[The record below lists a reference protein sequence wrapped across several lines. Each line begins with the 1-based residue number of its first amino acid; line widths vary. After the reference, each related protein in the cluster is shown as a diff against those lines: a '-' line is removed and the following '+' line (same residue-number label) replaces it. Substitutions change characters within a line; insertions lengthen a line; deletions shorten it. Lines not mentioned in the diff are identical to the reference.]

1 MRFLL
6 LFALAFHM
14 TLGPVC
20 MMHTA
25 YAAEHDHAVAMHEV
39 SMTASD
45 CPDCFTTHEPVSHD
59 STCASGCVSV
69 QEPDLLTFAPQT
81 LEMPVAIISSD
92 PIVPELEVVL
102 LVSVGENVSPAAISP
117 LQSVVLLL

>member
-25 YAAEHDHAVAMHEV
+25 YAAERDHAVSMHEI
-39 SMTASD
+39 SMTSSD
-45 CPDCFTTHEPVSHD
+45 CPDCFATHEPVEHD
-59 STCASGCVSV
+59 STCAGGCVSV

-81 LEMPVAIISSD
+81 LEMQVAIVPAEGVSVEIGSEPVASLGETLPPAS
-92 PIVPELEVVL
+92 PI
-102 LVSVGENVSPAAISP
+102 P
-117 LQSVVLLL
+117 LQSIVLLL

>member
-1 MRFLL
+1 
-6 LFALAFHM
+6 
-14 TLGPVC
+14 

-25 YAAEHDHAVAMHEV
+25 YAAEPDHAAAMHEV

-45 CPDCFTTHEPVSHD
+45 CPDCFTTHEPVAHD
-59 STCASGCVSV
+59 SACAGGCVSV

-81 LEMPVAIISSD
+81 LEMPVAI
-92 PIVPELEVVL
+92 VPAEG
-102 LVSVGENVSPAAISP
+102 VSVEIGWEPAASLGETLPIASPIP